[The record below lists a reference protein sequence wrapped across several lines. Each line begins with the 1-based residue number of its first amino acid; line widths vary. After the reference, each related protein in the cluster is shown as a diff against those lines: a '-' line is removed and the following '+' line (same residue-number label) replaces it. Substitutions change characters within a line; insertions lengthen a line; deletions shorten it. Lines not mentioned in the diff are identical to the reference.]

1 MVLEVSTYHELQ
13 VSQIIASS
21 VILTIVQSKVNTLYH
36 RFKEFLIPMI
46 HTLWL
51 VV

>member
-21 VILTIVQSKVNTLYH
+21 VILTIIQSIKY
-36 RFKEFLIPMI
+36 I
-46 HTLWL
+46 HYTIDLKNF
-51 VV
+51 